1 MNNNMAKANQRG
13 NKLVARR
20 SIQPVAFFRVPC
32 TILNLKS

>member
-20 SIQPVAFFRVPC
+20 GIQPVTFLNVPYSL
-32 TILNLKS
+32 LNLKS